1 MKKML
6 IALLSLFAGLS
17 MLYGVP
23 ENWLT
28 NYDTAMK
35 QAAKEKKAVLVL
47 FTGSD
52 WCPGCIA
59 LNKQTLSNEKFLSFA
74 KANLVMV
81 YMDSPRRTPQSAE
94 MRAEVMKLYRKLD
107 PGQYIPATVIV
118 ANDGRILGRIQGFRS
133 VDEYIKEIK
142 EMIK

>member
-6 IALLSLFAGLS
+6 IALLSMVAGIS
-17 MLYGVP
+17 MLYGAP

-28 NYDTAMK
+28 NYDAAMK
-35 QAAKEKKAVLVL
+35 QAAKEKKSVLVL

-59 LNKQTLSNEKFLSFA
+59 LNKHTLSNEKFLSFA
-74 KANLVMV
+74 KENLIMV

-94 MRAEVMKLYRKLD
+94 MRAEVIKLYRKLD

-118 ANDGRILGRIQGFRS
+118 ANDGRILGRIQGFRN
-133 VDEYIKEIK
+133 VDEYIKEIR
-142 EMIK
+142 ELIK